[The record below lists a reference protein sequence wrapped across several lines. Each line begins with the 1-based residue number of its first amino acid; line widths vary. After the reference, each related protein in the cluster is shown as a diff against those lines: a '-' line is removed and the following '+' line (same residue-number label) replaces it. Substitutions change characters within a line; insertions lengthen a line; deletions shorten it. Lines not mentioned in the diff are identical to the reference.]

1 MNLLNQHVSVRKFSD
16 RMVAPE
22 LLNSLF
28 VAGAR
33 ASTTGNMQLYSV
45 VVTRDPVMREQL
57 APLHFNQPVARTAPV
72 LLTFCA
78 DFNRFVKWCEVS
90 GATPGYDNF
99 HSFLTAAID
108 ALLMAQNVCIAAENA
123 GLGICYLGTTTYN
136 AREMIALLKLPR
148 LVVPVTTVALG
159 WPAEQPQQQDRLPVA
174 SVIHNE
180 VYHDYSAEEI
190 RAYYSFKEQLESS
203 RKFVEENGKTSL
215 AQVYTDVR
223 YKKADNEFFSG
234 KFLEVLKEQGFLK

>member
-1 MNLLNQHVSVRKFSD
+1 
-16 RMVAPE
+16 
-22 LLNSLF
+22 
-28 VAGAR
+28 
-33 ASTTGNMQLYSV
+33 
-45 VVTRDPVMREQL
+45 
-57 APLHFNQPVARTAPV
+57 
-72 LLTFCA
+72 
-78 DFNRFVKWCEVS
+78 
-90 GATPGYDNF
+90 
-99 HSFLTAAID
+99 
-108 ALLMAQNVCIAAENA
+108 
-123 GLGICYLGTTTYN
+123 
-136 AREMIALLKLPR
+136 
-148 LVVPVTTVALG
+148 
-159 WPAEQPQQQDRLPVA
+159 PQQQDRLPVA